1 MMRMLSPRRKNVL
14 TFAAAVALLA
24 NVARAADPDFAAG
37 VRTTE
42 PLTAE
47 EQLKAFKVPDGFE
60 MQLVA
65 AEPDLRKPM
74 NMAFDAKGRLWV
86 TESREYP
93 FPAPPDKPARDT
105 IRIFE
110 D

>member
-1 MMRMLSPRRKNVL
+1 MANAISWATSIKLRPSRSALPHSKN
-14 TFAAAVALLA
+14 
-24 NVARAADPDFAAG
+24 

-42 PLTAE
+42 PQTPE
-47 EQLKAFKVPDGFE
+47 EQLKSFQVREGFE
-60 MQLVA
+60 IKLVA

-74 NMAFDAKGRLWV
+74 NMAFDAKGRLWL

-93 FPAPPDKPARDT
+93 FPVPPGKPARDT

-110 D
+110 DFDAK